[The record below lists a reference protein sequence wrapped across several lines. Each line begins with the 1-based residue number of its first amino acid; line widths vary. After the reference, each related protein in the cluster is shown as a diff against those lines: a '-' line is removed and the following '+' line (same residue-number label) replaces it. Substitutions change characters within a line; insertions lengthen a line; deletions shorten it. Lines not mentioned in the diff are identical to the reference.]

1 VVEIILSQLGWIDAI
16 SITCF
21 FLFNVIFGLYLV
33 YKSRKTKA
41 KLLLIVGIAI
51 ISIGFGKLH
60 FVCDFI
66 SILLTGRNL
75 EVSVYLRIFIHY
87 TPPFFYGFFA
97 VYIGIEL
104 LMKEK
109 KKYVTLFVLV
119 LCILLQIVFYV
130 DPTNVDII
138 PPEPSGQSL
147 VEINLARGSLAFI
160 FAIIIGT
167 LAVIFS
173 GFGLLIKSFQVEGL
187 LKKKYLILAI
197 GFFLYVLT
205 VLLETITT
213 ILLLNIIFEIGGVI
227 SASLWYLGLREE
239 DVKIRKIPK
248 KDVIIEEGLFRLSKR
263 PDNITEEEVT
273 FHREKKICM
282 VCNSRVEKFN
292 YICPMCD
299 ALYCMKCAQA
309 LTNLENVCWVCD
321 SPIDDSKPVKLST
334 KSEDNIDEKSIKKDI
349 IKKTP
354 K

>member
-1 VVEIILSQLGWIDAI
+1 MVDIILSQLGWIDAI
-16 SITCF
+16 SIMCF

-33 YKSRKTKA
+33 YKSRKTRA
-41 KLLLIVGIAI
+41 RLLFIVGIAI

-109 KKYVTLFVLV
+109 KKYAIFFVLV

-130 DPTNVDII
+130 DPTNNVDII
-138 PPEPSGQSL
+138 VPVQSGQSL
-147 VEINLARGSLAFI
+147 VEINLASGSLAFI

-173 GFGLLIKSFQVEGL
+173 GFGLFIKSFQVEGL
-187 LKKKYLILAI
+187 LKKKYLILAV

-213 ILLLNIIFEIGGVI
+213 VLLLNIIYEIGGVV

-239 DVKIRKIPK
+239 DVKIREIPK
-248 KDVIIEEGLFRLSKR
+248 KDVTIEEGLFRLSKR

-273 FHREKKICM
+273 FHREKKICL
-282 VCNSRVEKFN
+282 VCKGRVQKFN

-321 SPIDDSKPVKLST
+321 SPIDDSKPVQVSS
-334 KSEDNIDEKSIKKDI
+334 KSEDIIDEKIIKKDL
-349 IKKTP
+349 KEN
-354 K
+354 

>member
-1 VVEIILSQLGWIDAI
+1 VVEIILSQLGWIGAI
-16 SITCF
+16 SIMCF
-21 FLFNVIFGLYLV
+21 FLFNVMFGLYLV
-33 YKSRKTKA
+33 YKSRKTNA

-97 VYIGIEL
+97 VYIGIVL

-130 DPTNVDII
+130 DPTNNVDII
-138 PPEPSGQSL
+138 VPVPSGQSL
-147 VEINLARGSLAFI
+147 VEINLASGSLAFI

-213 ILLLNIIFEIGGVI
+213 ILLLNIIFEVGGVI

-239 DVKIRKIPK
+239 DVKIREIPK

-273 FHREKKICM
+273 FHREKKICL
-282 VCNSRVEKFN
+282 VCKGRVQKFN

-321 SPIDDSKPVKLST
+321 SPIDDSKPVKVSP
-334 KSEDNIDEKSIKKDI
+334 KSEDIIEEPSIKKDL
-349 IKKTP
+349 KQK
-354 K
+354 